1 MALHEL
7 MLTLFLFSK
16 LSPSTAD
23 IEAGSQVWE
32 AKENFQFG
40 IAEGNVEVECSL
52 LCYDFK
58 QVIEQNTAK
67 DLPLKDRAVVVFQS
81 VFLIGLGLL
90 LGFTSQILN
99 RLTCC
104 QQLLYVFMFGL
115 RCDKNES
122 CKLSFGNY
130 PRNMTS

>member
-40 IAEGNVEVECSL
+40 IAEGNVEVEYSL
-52 LCYDFK
+52 LCYDF
-58 QVIEQNTAK
+58 
-67 DLPLKDRAVVVFQS
+67 
-81 VFLIGLGLL
+81 
-90 LGFTSQILN
+90 
-99 RLTCC
+99 
-104 QQLLYVFMFGL
+104 
-115 RCDKNES
+115 
-122 CKLSFGNY
+122 
-130 PRNMTS
+130 